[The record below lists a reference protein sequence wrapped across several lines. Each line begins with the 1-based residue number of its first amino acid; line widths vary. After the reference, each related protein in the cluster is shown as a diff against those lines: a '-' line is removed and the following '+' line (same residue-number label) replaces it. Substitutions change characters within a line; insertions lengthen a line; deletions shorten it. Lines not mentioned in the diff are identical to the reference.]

1 MKVRIERR
9 MFANWPWSLIGSVVL
24 IALIG
29 LWNLASASRAPLAGT
44 PHAPLAGT
52 PHASL
57 ASAQATFLAVGL
69 VVAIVIALLDYR
81 WIRRMVVPAYCLN
94 LAALVALRFF
104 GHKAKGA
111 TSWFLIGPWSIQPA
125 EFMKLTLV
133 LMLAKLF
140 HDDFK
145 SESPTYG
152 FKRLLIPTL
161 VTLVPAVLILTEPDL
176 GTTLMMLLTFM
187 TVVVFAKLRW
197 TVVLTLCLA
206 GVAVVGVMWN
216 DYIREQPEPR
226 WTIARRALKPHQDAR
241 ISGWLSPDTDL
252 RGVNY
257 HQRQSRIAVGSGG
270 LTGKGWQK
278 GSQSG
283 LRYLPEQH
291 TDFIFSV
298 WAEEQGFVACLVL
311 VGLYGVVFISM
322 LLVAYHARERFGAFV
337 AVGFAAMLFWQLF
350 ENVGMGTG
358 LLPVT
363 GITLPLFSYGGSSMM
378 STMLAMG
385 LLMNISINRRAF

>member
-1 MKVRIERR
+1 MKVRIEKRV
-9 MFANWPWSLIGSVVL
+9 FANWPWSLMGSMVL

-29 LWNLASASRAPLAGT
+29 LWNLASASRAP
-44 PHAPLAGT
+44 HAPLAG
-52 PHASL
+52 
-57 ASAQATFLAVGL
+57 AQATFLVVGL
-69 VVAIVIALLDYR
+69 VLAIVIALLDHR
-81 WIRRMVVPAYCLN
+81 WIQRMVVPAYCLN
-94 LAALVALRFF
+94 LAALVALKFF

-133 LMLAKLF
+133 MMLAKLF
-140 HDDFK
+140 HDGFK
-145 SESPTYG
+145 SESPAYG
-152 FKRLLIPTL
+152 FKRLLIPII
-161 VTLVPAVLILTEPDL
+161 VTLVPVALVLTEPDL
-176 GTTLMMLLTFM
+176 GTTLMMLLTAM
-187 TVVVFAKLRW
+187 TIIVFAKLRW

-206 GVAVVGVMWN
+206 GVAGVGVIWN
-216 DYIREQPEPR
+216 DYIREQGEPR
-226 WTIARRALKPHQDAR
+226 WTVVRRALKPHQDAR
-241 ISGWLSPDTDL
+241 ISGWLSPETDL

-257 HQRQSRIAVGSGG
+257 HQRQSRIAIGSGG

-298 WAEEQGFVACLVL
+298 WAEEQGFVACLL
-311 VGLYGVVFISM
+311 LIGLYGAVFISM
-322 LLVAYHARERFGAFV
+322 LLVASHARDRFGAFV

-350 ENVGMGTG
+350 ENIGMGTG

-363 GITLPLFSYGGSSMM
+363 GITLPLFSYGGSSMT
-378 STMLAMG
+378 STLLALG
-385 LLMNISINRRAF
+385 LLMNISIHRR

>member
-1 MKVRIERR
+1 MKVRIEKR

-24 IALIG
+24 IAVIG
-29 LWNLASASRAPLAGT
+29 LWNLASASRAP
-44 PHAPLAGT
+44 HAPLAG
-52 PHASL
+52 
-57 ASAQATFLAVGL
+57 AQATFFAVGL
-69 VVAIVIALLDYR
+69 VAATVIALLDYR
-81 WIRRMVVPAYCLN
+81 WIQRMVVPAYFLN
-94 LAALVALRFF
+94 LAALVALKFF

-111 TSWFLIGPWSIQPA
+111 TSWFLVGPWSIQPA

-133 LMLAKLF
+133 MMLAKLF

-145 SESPTYG
+145 PESPAYG
-152 FKRLLIPTL
+152 FRRLLIPAI
-161 VTLVPAVLILTEPDL
+161 VTFVPAALVWSEPDL
-176 GTTLMMLLTFM
+176 GTTLMIVLTATSM
-187 TVVVFAKLRW
+187 MVFAKLRW
-197 TVVLTLCLA
+197 TVALTLCLA
-206 GVAVVGVMWN
+206 GATAVGVIWN
-216 DYIREQPEPR
+216 DYVREQPEPR
-226 WTIARRALKPHQDAR
+226 RTVVRRALKPHQDAR
-241 ISGWLSPDTDL
+241 IYGWLSPETDL

-311 VGLYGVVFISM
+311 MSLYGVVFISI
-322 LLVAYHARERFGAFV
+322 LLVAYNARDRFGAFV
-337 AVGFAAMLFWQLF
+337 AVGFSAMLFWQLF

-363 GITLPLFSYGGSSMM
+363 GITLPLF
-378 STMLAMG
+378 
-385 LLMNISINRRAF
+385 